1 MRFLMSFSAIPAMAI
16 FSAAVLALSSP
27 AVAASI
33 KTGDTSGDWTYVCP
47 EVNGKTTT
55 CQLVQ
60 TQLMENKEDGKKGRL
75 LQLTLSLQPDKS
87 VLMHALLPLGI
98 SIPTGVAYNI
108 DNGEQSPL
116 MLQRCTGVG
125 CEAIAIIPA
134 DKVTQLKKG
143 NEMKVGFR
151 AGTQTLIIP
160 VSLKG
165 VTDGLGKLK

>member
-1 MRFLMSFSAIPAMAI
+1 MAI
-16 FSAAVLALSSP
+16 FSAAMLAISST
-27 AVAASI
+27 AFAASI
-33 KTGDTSGDWTYVCP
+33 KTGDTSGDWTYVCQ

-60 TQLMENKEDGKKGRL
+60 THLMESQEGGKKGRL

-87 VLMHALLPLGI
+87 VLMHALLPLGLN
-98 SIPTGVAYNI
+98 IPSGVVYAI

-116 MLQRCTGVG
+116 LLQRCTGIG
-125 CEAIAIIPA
+125 CEAIAIVA
-134 DKVTQLKKG
+134 GDKVAQLKKG
-143 NEMKVGFR
+143 NEMKVGFN
-151 AGTQTLIIP
+151 AGNQTVVIS